1 LPNLASHERGV
12 ELMAATALATM
23 SEAELLSNVI
33 EMAELLK
40 WRCVHFRPG
49 MNRRGHWATA
59 MSGTQAAGWPDLTLC
74 RDRLI
79 AVELKSDKGRLT
91 PAQLDWAAALTNAG
105 VEYFCFRPAD
115 WLDGTIQKVL
125 QHPYPTNERASQ

>member
-1 LPNLASHERGV
+1 MTTA
-12 ELMAATALATM
+12 ALAAM

-33 EMAELLK
+33 ELAELFK

-49 MNRRGHWATA
+49 MNRRGVWSTA
-59 MSGTQAAGWPDLTLC
+59 MSGRNAAGWPDLTLC

-91 PAQLDWAAALTNAG
+91 DQHLDWAAVLTNAG
-105 VEYFCFRPAD
+105 QTPCA
-115 WLDGTIQKVL
+115 
-125 QHPYPTNERASQ
+125 

>member
-1 LPNLASHERGV
+1 
-12 ELMAATALATM
+12 M
-23 SEAELLSNVI
+23 SEAELLASVLQL
-33 EMAELLK
+33 AELLK

-49 MNRRGHWATA
+49 MNRRGVWSTA

-91 PAQLDWAAALTNAG
+91 DAQLDWAAALTNAG
-105 VEYFCFRPAD
+105 IEYHCWRPTDWMGGTVERILRSAHSAMREAAHD
-115 WLDGTIQKVL
+115 
-125 QHPYPTNERASQ
+125 

>member
-1 LPNLASHERGV
+1 VTS
-12 ELMAATALATM
+12 TALSTM
-23 SEAELLSNVI
+23 TEQQLLDAVLELAEVLR
-33 EMAELLK
+33 

-49 MNRRGHWATA
+49 QNRRGHWSTA

-91 PAQLDWAAALTNAG
+91 PVQLDWAAALVNAG
-105 VEYFCFRPAD
+105 VEYYCWRPSD

-125 QHPYPTNERASQ
+125 ATPKPLMRRQ